1 MAKTRILIADD
12 DPSILKLMT
21 VYLKQAGYEPI
32 LASDGKEAL
41 SLVEAE
47 DPALVILDIRMPGM
61 NGFEVCRHIRASSDI
76 PIIMLTISNQDED
89 VLQGLKSGADDY
101 VTKPFSV
108 EVLLARIQAV
118 LRRAKFPEE
127 VARPEFHSGELA
139 IDFEQHRVSVAG
151 KEVKLTATEYKI
163 LSLLASNAGRV
174 FTQDQLLEKVWG
186 WEYRGESHIL
196 QVSISRLREKVEN
209 NPRDPKY
216 ILTRVGIG
224 YSFPKPAE

>member
-1 MAKTRILIADD
+1 MTKTRILIADD

-21 VYLKQAGYEPI
+21 IYLKQAGYEPI

-118 LRRAKFPEE
+118 LRRTKFPEE
-127 VARPEFHSGELA
+127 VARPEFHSGELV

-196 QVSISRLREKVEN
+196 QVSISRLREKIEN

>member
-1 MAKTRILIADD
+1 MAKTHVLIADD
-12 DPSILKLMT
+12 DPSILKLMSIH
-21 VYLKQAGYEPI
+21 LKQAGYEPI

-47 DPALVILDIRMPGM
+47 NPALVVLDIRMPEM
-61 NGFEVCRHIRASSDI
+61 NGFEVCRHIRTSSDV

-118 LRRAKFPEE
+118 LRRTKFPKE
-127 VARPEFHSGELA
+127 VARPELHSGRLV

-163 LSLLASNAGRV
+163 LSLLARHAGRV
-174 FTQDQLLEKVWG
+174 FTQDQLLEQVWG

-196 QVSISRLREKVEN
+196 QVTISRLREKIED

-216 ILTRVGIG
+216 IVTRVGIG
-224 YSFPKPAE
+224 YSFPKSAE

>member
-21 VYLKQAGYEPI
+21 IYLKQAGYEPI

-118 LRRAKFPEE
+118 LRRTKFPEE
-127 VARPEFHSGELA
+127 VARPEFHSGELV
-139 IDFEQHRVSVAG
+139 IDFEQHRVSIAG

-196 QVSISRLREKVEN
+196 QVSISRLREKIEN

>member
-1 MAKTRILIADD
+1 MAKTRILVADD

-21 VYLKQAGYEPI
+21 IHLKQAGYEPI
-32 LASDGKEAL
+32 LAFDGKEAL

-47 DPALVILDIRMPGM
+47 NPALVILDIRMPEM
-61 NGFEVCRHIRASSDI
+61 NGFEVCQNMRAFSDT
-76 PIIMLTISNQDED
+76 PVIMLTMSDQDED
-89 VLQGLKSGADDY
+89 VVRALKSGADDY

-127 VARPEFHSGELA
+127 VARPEFHSGELV

-151 KEVKLTATEYKI
+151 NEVKLTATEYKI
-163 LSLLASNAGRV
+163 LSLLARHAGRV

-196 QVSISRLREKVEN
+196 QVSISRLREKIED

>member
-1 MAKTRILIADD
+1 MTKTRILIADD
-12 DPSILKLMT
+12 DHSILKLMNIS
-21 VYLKQAGYEPI
+21 LKQEGYEPI

-47 DPALVILDIRMPGM
+47 NPALVILDIRMPGM
-61 NGFEVCRHIRASSDI
+61 NGFEVCQKIRTFSDT
-76 PIIMLTISNQDED
+76 PVIMLTSSNQDED

-127 VARPEFHSGELA
+127 VARPEFRSGELV
-139 IDFEQHRVSVAG
+139 IDFEQHRVSIAG

-163 LSLLASNAGRV
+163 LSLLARHAGRV

-196 QVSISRLREKVEN
+196 QVSISRLREKIEDT
-209 NPRDPKY
+209 PRDPKY

>member
-1 MAKTRILIADD
+1 MAKTRILVADD
-12 DPSILKLMT
+12 DPSILKLMSI
-21 VYLKQAGYEPI
+21 YLRQAGHEPI

-47 DPALVILDIRMPGM
+47 NPTLVILDIRMPEM
-61 NGFEVCRHIRASSDI
+61 NGFEVCRRIRATSSI

-118 LRRAKFPEE
+118 LRRTEFPEE
-127 VARPEFHSGELA
+127 VARPEFHSGELI
-139 IDFEQHRVSVAG
+139 IDFKQHQVSVAG

-174 FTQDQLLEKVWG
+174 FTQDQLLEQVWG

-196 QVSISRLREKVEN
+196 QVTISRLREKIED
-209 NPRDPKY
+209 NPRNPKY
-216 ILTRVGIG
+216 IVTRVGIG

>member
-1 MAKTRILIADD
+1 MTKTRILIADD
-12 DPSILKLMT
+12 DPSILKLMNIS
-21 VYLKQAGYEPI
+21 LKQAGYEPI

-47 DPALVILDIRMPGM
+47 NPALVILDIRMPGM
-61 NGFEVCRHIRASSDI
+61 NGFEVCQGIRAFSDT
-76 PIIMLTISNQDED
+76 PVIMLTMSNQDED
-89 VLQGLKSGADDY
+89 VVRALRSGADDY

-127 VARPEFHSGELA
+127 VARPEFHSGKLV
-139 IDFEQHRVSVAG
+139 IDFEQHRVSIAG

-163 LSLLASNAGRV
+163 LSLLARHAGRV

-186 WEYRGESHIL
+186 WEYCGESHIL
-196 QVSISRLREKVEN
+196 QVSISRLREKIED

>member
-1 MAKTRILIADD
+1 MAKTHILIADD
-12 DPSILKLMT
+12 DPSILKLMNIS
-21 VYLKQAGYEPI
+21 LKQEGYEPI

-47 DPALVILDIRMPGM
+47 NPGLVILDIRMPEM
-61 NGFEVCRHIRASSDI
+61 NGFEVCQSIRAFSDT
-76 PIIMLTISNQDED
+76 PVIMLTMSDQDED
-89 VLQGLKSGADDY
+89 VVRALKSGADDY

-127 VARPEFHSGELA
+127 VARPEFHSGELV
-139 IDFEQHRVSVAG
+139 IDFEQHQVSVAG

-163 LSLLASNAGRV
+163 LSLLARHPGRV

-186 WEYRGESHIL
+186 WEYRGENHIL
-196 QVSISRLREKVEN
+196 QVSISRLREKIED

-224 YSFPKPAE
+224 YSFPKLAE

>member
-21 VYLKQAGYEPI
+21 IYLKQAGYEPI

-118 LRRAKFPEE
+118 LRRTKFPEE
-127 VARPEFHSGELA
+127 VARPEFHSGELV
-139 IDFEQHRVSVAG
+139 IDFEQHRVSIAG

-196 QVSISRLREKVEN
+196 QVSISRL
-209 NPRDPKY
+209 PH
-216 ILTRVGIG
+216 TTG
-224 YSFPKPAE
+224 

>member
-21 VYLKQAGYEPI
+21 IHLKQAGYEPI

-47 DPALVILDIRMPGM
+47 NPALAILDIRMPKM

-118 LRRAKFPEE
+118 LRRTKFPEE
-127 VARPEFHSGELA
+127 VARPEFHSGELV
-139 IDFEQHRVSVAG
+139 IDFEQHQVTIAG

-196 QVSISRLREKVEN
+196 QVTVSRLREKIED